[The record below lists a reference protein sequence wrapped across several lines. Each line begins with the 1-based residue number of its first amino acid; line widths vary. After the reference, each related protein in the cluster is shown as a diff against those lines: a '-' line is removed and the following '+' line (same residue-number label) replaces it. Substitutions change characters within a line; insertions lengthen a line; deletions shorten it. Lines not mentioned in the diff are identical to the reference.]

1 MVDRTT
7 KEDEGRALA
16 KLMQGVNQADFAK
29 SNELPGGASMLSQH
43 LSGHRPISLVAAGIY
58 ARGLGVPISS
68 FSMRLAQDAA
78 NLRAAEQSD
87 VGERIEIKRIAQLPL
102 VGEVKAGPDGY
113 LEELQYPV
121 GHGEGTVE
129 YPTSDP
135 NAYALRVR
143 GDSMHPRYRAGEFVI
158 VEPSIEPQEGDDV
171 VVLCVNTRKMLK
183 QLNWRRGDEV
193 QLTSINNGY
202 APITLQRK
210 EITSIQLVAGRA
222 RRDALRK

>member
-1 MVDRTT
+1 MLTG
-7 KEDEGRALA
+7 KELGRAIREAIALKGVTQVAVA
-16 KLMQGVNQADFAK
+16 KHFHVKPPSVQDWLKQGVIAKEKLPELWRYFSDVVGPDHWGLQDFPIPMERAD
-29 SNELPGGASMLSQH
+29 
-43 LSGHRPISLVAAGIY
+43 
-58 ARGLGVPISS
+58 
-68 FSMRLAQDAA
+68 
-78 NLRAAEQSD
+78 SD

-158 VEPSIEPQEGDDV
+158 VEPGIEAQEGDDV
-171 VVLCVNTRKMLK
+171 VVRCTNGRKMLK